1 MERPSGRRHARRRRH
16 AVERRV
22 LRRRFVHVRVVYFR
36 RRRRRRGRVRRGGGV
51 RVLESGAAKT
61 KTRALRGVASQARPS
76 HAGPRATA
84 SARRAPFLEAFAR
97 ARISPPRVPRRFQSR
112 HPSVPH
118 DSATDASLNATPTRF
133 ASRGPST
140 LSNVDVIDM
149 TSGENRRSIV
159 SGFLSMLLAPRPTET
174 RGVGTAA
181 SVPTRGWSDNDVWT
195 AGREGSPDPDRIA
208 RALAGT
214 PPETRNGWSRVR
226 AMLRSSSS
234 SSGRKYKV

>member
-16 AVERRV
+16 AVERRI

-36 RRRRRRGRVRRGGGV
+36 RRRRRRVRVRRGGGV

-61 KTRALRGVASQARPS
+61 RTRALRGVASQARPS

-97 ARISPPRVPRRFQSR
+97 ARVSPPRVPRRFQSR

-140 LSNVDVIDM
+140 LSNIDVIDM
-149 TSGENRRSIV
+149 TTGENRRSAV

-174 RGVGTAA
+174 RGVGTDA
-181 SVPTRGWSDNDVWT
+181 SVPTRGWSDNVVWT

-208 RALAGT
+208 HRGGNQFPMPHGGGA
-214 PPETRNGWSRVR
+214 PPRNVR
-226 AMLRSSSS
+226 ATTRAQN
-234 SSGRKYKV
+234 VVQ